1 VIQKIKTIEIIK
13 YIICL
18 ISLNK
23 IRWTFPAGC
32 KHQPRTALKYKWFVY
47 CLSVFMLSLIIS
59 NHVNAEIYTYEDD
72 NGTVHFSNVPT
83 DPQFTMIIPP
93 KEEPKQAGSKDKQNS
108 RKGEFNKLIADKS
121 YQYGLDPALVKA
133 VIAVE
138 SDFNPRAVSEKG
150 AMGLMQLM
158 PLTAKDLGVSN
169 TFDPAANIDG
179 GTRYLRYLLD
189 YFNWD
194 IELAL
199 AAYHAGKSRVE
210 RHFGIP
216 PIPATHAYVK
226 KVKSTYRT
234 YQLN

>member
-1 VIQKIKTIEIIK
+1 M
-13 YIICL
+13 L
-18 ISLNK
+18 LLLNFAIPTK
-23 IRWTFPAGC
+23 
-32 KHQPRTALKYKWFVY
+32 V
-47 CLSVFMLSLIIS
+47 S
-59 NHVNAEIYTYEDD
+59 AEIYTYEDD

-83 DPQFTMIIPP
+83 DPQYTMIIPP
-93 KEEPKQAGSKDKQNS
+93 KVEPRQTGKKEKQDS
-108 RKGEFNKLIADKS
+108 RQSEFNKLIMDKS
-121 YQYGLDPALVKA
+121 HQYGLDPALVKA

-169 TFDPAANIDG
+169 TFDPTANVDG
-179 GTRYLRYLLD
+179 GVRYLRYLLD

-199 AAYHAGKSRVE
+199 AAYHAGISRVE

-226 KVKSTYRT
+226 KVKTTYSN
-234 YQLN
+234 YILH

>member
-1 VIQKIKTIEIIK
+1 M
-13 YIICL
+13 L
-18 ISLNK
+18 LLLNFAIPTK
-23 IRWTFPAGC
+23 
-32 KHQPRTALKYKWFVY
+32 V
-47 CLSVFMLSLIIS
+47 S
-59 NHVNAEIYTYEDD
+59 AEIYTYEDD

-83 DPQFTMIIPP
+83 DPQYTMIIPP
-93 KEEPKQAGSKDKQNS
+93 KVEPKQTGKKEKQDN
-108 RKGEFNKLIADKS
+108 RQGEFNKLIADKS

-169 TFDPAANIDG
+169 TFDPTANVDG
-179 GTRYLRYLLD
+179 GVRYLRYLLD

-210 RHFGIP
+210 RHLGIP

-226 KVKSTYRT
+226 KVKTTYSN
-234 YQLN
+234 YILH

>member
-1 VIQKIKTIEIIK
+1 
-13 YIICL
+13 
-18 ISLNK
+18 
-23 IRWTFPAGC
+23 
-32 KHQPRTALKYKWFVY
+32 
-47 CLSVFMLSLIIS
+47 MLSLIIS

-93 KEEPKQAGSKDKQNS
+93 KEEPKQTSRNGYQNN
-108 RKGEFNKLIADKS
+108 RQGEFNKLIADKS

-234 YQLN
+234 YLLN

>member
-1 VIQKIKTIEIIK
+1 MIQKIKTIEIIK
-13 YIICL
+13 YII
-18 ISLNK
+18 SLK
-23 IRWTFPAGC
+23 AVRWTFPARR
-32 KHQPRTALKYKWFVY
+32 HHHPLTALKYKGFIC
-47 CLSVFMLSLIIS
+47 CLLVFFLSFSVSKQVS
-59 NHVNAEIYTYEDD
+59 AEIYTYEDD

-93 KEEPKQAGSKDKQNS
+93 KEEPKLTGKNGKQNNNHS
-108 RKGEFNKLIADKS
+108 AFNKLITDKS

-169 TFDPAANIDG
+169 TFDPASNVDG
-179 GTRYLRYLLD
+179 GTRYLRYLLE

-226 KVKSTYRT
+226 KVKSTYSN
-234 YQLN
+234 YILQ

>member
-1 VIQKIKTIEIIK
+1 MIRFITSH
-13 YIICL
+13 
-18 ISLNK
+18 ISLK
-23 IRWTFPAGC
+23 TVRWAFPVIHPLFSTLA
-32 KHQPRTALKYKWFVY
+32 YKEFICCLLVFLLSIFV
-47 CLSVFMLSLIIS
+47 S
-59 NHVNAEIYTYEDD
+59 NNVNAEIYTYEDD

-93 KEEPKQAGSKDKQNS
+93 KEEPKQTGRKGYQNS
-108 RKGEFNKLIADKS
+108 RQGEFNKLIADKS

-169 TFDPAANIDG
+169 TFDPAANVDG

-189 YFNWD
+189 SFNWD

-226 KVKSTYRT
+226 KVKSTYRS
-234 YQLN
+234 YILN

>member
-1 VIQKIKTIEIIK
+1 MKIIEKTVCITSLTSNK
-13 YIICL
+13 SPL
-18 ISLNK
+18 LNK
-23 IRWTFPAGC
+23 GLIVCLLFFLLNVFIPAN
-32 KHQPRTALKYKWFVY
+32 V
-47 CLSVFMLSLIIS
+47 M
-59 NHVNAEIYTYEDD
+59 AEIYTYEDD

-83 DPQFTMIIPP
+83 DPQYTMIIPP
-93 KEEPKQAGSKDKQNS
+93 KVEPKQTGKNEKQDS
-108 RKGEFNKLIADKS
+108 RQGEFNKLIADKS

-169 TFDPAANIDG
+169 TFDPTANVDG
-179 GTRYLRYLLD
+179 GVRYLRYLLD

-199 AAYHAGKSRVE
+199 AAYHAGISRVE

-226 KVKSTYRT
+226 KVKSTYSK
-234 YQLN
+234 YILH

>member
-1 VIQKIKTIEIIK
+1 M
-13 YIICL
+13 YITSL
-18 ISLNK
+18 TSNKSPLLNK
-23 IRWTFPAGC
+23 GLIVSLLFFLLNVFIPAN
-32 KHQPRTALKYKWFVY
+32 V
-47 CLSVFMLSLIIS
+47 M
-59 NHVNAEIYTYEDD
+59 AEIYTYEDD
-72 NGTVHFSNVPT
+72 NGTIHFSNVPT
-83 DPQFTMIIPP
+83 DPQYTMIIPP
-93 KEEPKQAGSKDKQNS
+93 KVEPRQTGKKEKQDS
-108 RKGEFNKLIADKS
+108 RQGEFNKLIADKS

-169 TFDPAANIDG
+169 TFDPTANVDG
-179 GTRYLRYLLD
+179 GVRYLRYLLD

-210 RHFGIP
+210 RHLGIP

-226 KVKSTYRT
+226 KVKTTYSN
-234 YQLN
+234 YILH